1 MEPQPAYW
9 DFDDS
14 LREVIELWIEMADE
28 FKEDQ
33 RIVSPAMHENVN
45 P

>member
-1 MEPQPAYW
+1 MEPQSEYRE
-9 DFDDS
+9 FDDS
-14 LREVIELWIEMADE
+14 LQDVAELWLAMADE

-45 P
+45 Q